1 MSLYPNATDYLNA
14 GLRLI
19 PLHPIVRGKCSC
31 GNPECQAAA
40 KHPLRSNWQN
50 QRLVDTA
57 TLHDVWN
64 DVYHCNGL
72 GFALDQDHI
81 VLDFDPRN
89 GGAVSL
95 DALQK
100 DLGIDLFASC
110 SAIVKTGGDGWH
122 FYFKKPAENLGWKLP
137 AKYPGADIKMAGGFV
152 VIAGSAHASG
162 KQYEFLSFDKSDLE
176 NLTELPPEV
185 AELLARGYA
194 THKES
199 MQSEGMGD
207 VEDIADML
215 DYINNDGTGLDFED
229 YLRIGMA
236 VHHATAGS
244 NEGLRLFEKW
254 GAQSSKFD
262 QSDTER
268 RWHSF
273 GKRSSGLATMG
284 SIIYIARQAGW
295 EPKADSS
302 ALSAD
307 ELQKIKD
314 LWEQKKEDRVSL
326 PSIADDHDINIYEP
340 PGLLGKINDYV
351 YACSVFPNRNITLA
365 CSISVL
371 TNIIGRRY
379 FWPQRFS
386 NIQPNLLVLCIAG
399 SSVGKDAI
407 LGAAHRLMCCV
418 GLGRAIHGRIKS
430 DKDLL
435 DALEQNQ
442 YAMYQNDEFGYF
454 LQRLNNAMKKGNAS
468 YLEGIIGTI
477 MEVFTK
483 GDKNVLLD
491 ISRKMAIKEKYAELI
506 GKYSKA
512 LKDGNFTDEE
522 EVKAKIKR
530 AKFLLDKF
538 ENGLPNPF
546 LSMFTTATPRTM
558 ELAFSGESTEN
569 GFLSRALTFHE
580 YETNPAAKPDFQ
592 GAPSVPLGLEM
603 ALKNVAF
610 VKDDCPF
617 GRIDSFEQKQIP
629 ITIEREAMVFV
640 DRALSYFHDLAETQ
654 KSAGLESLPRRALD
668 GVVKLCIAL
677 AAESRVLTLDMA
689 RYAVKLVRW
698 EMSNK
703 IRRVS
708 STEGMASRDT
718 VEKMDGIAYRIIE
731 ICSTEIGQTMG
742 VIFNGVKNSKAN
754 KDSIKKVVEGLV
766 ENGYLIAT
774 DTGKVYRGETV
785 FRYKSTGKNDE

>member
-1 MSLYPNATDYLNA
+1 MSLYETAIDYLDA

-19 PLHPIVRGKCSC
+19 PIHPVISGKCSC
-31 GNPECQAAA
+31 GNENCQAKH

-64 DVYHCNGL
+64 DVYHCQGL
-72 GFALDQDHI
+72 GWALDKDHI
-81 VLDFDPRN
+81 VIDVDPRN
-89 GGAVSL
+89 GGTESL
-95 DALQK
+95 SAMQK
-100 DLGIDLFASC
+100 DLDIDLFSLC
-110 SAIVKTGGDGWH
+110 GAIVKTGGNGIH
-122 FYFKKPAENLGWKLP
+122 FYFTKPPENLAWKLP
-137 AKYPGADIKMAGGFV
+137 EKYKGIDIKQAGGFV
-152 VIAGSAHASG
+152 IIAGSMHSSG
-162 KQYEFLSFDKSDLE
+162 NDYDWYSAAKSDLE
-176 NLTELPPEV
+176 SLQPLPDAV
-185 AELLARGYA
+185 AKLLARGYEA
-194 THKES
+194 HKNALSES
-199 MQSEGMGD
+199 GLGD
-207 VEDIADML
+207 VEEIADML
-215 DYINNDGTGLDFED
+215 SYISADVGYED
-229 YLRIGMA
+229 WIKIGMA
-236 VHHATAGS
+236 THHATGGS
-244 NEGLRLFEKW
+244 YEGSKVWDDWSRT
-254 GAQSSKFD
+254 GASYKSGECDVK
-262 QSDTER
+262 
-268 RWHSF
+268 WHSF
-273 GKRSSGLATMG
+273 GKYNSKPAGMG
-284 SIIYIARQAGW
+284 SLVHIARQAGW
-295 EPKADSS
+295 EPKADSN

-351 YACSVFPNRNITLA
+351 YACSVFPNRNLSLA
-365 CSISVL
+365 CSISVFS
-371 TNIIGRRY
+371 NIIGRRY
-379 FWPQRFS
+379 YWPGRFS

-483 GDKNVLLD
+483 GDKSVLLD
-491 ISRKMAIKEKYAELI
+491 ISRKIAIKEKYEEMI
-506 GKYSKA
+506 NKYSKA
-512 LKDGNFTDEE
+512 QKEGDFKDEE
-522 EVKAKIKR
+522 VIKAKLKR
-530 AKFLLDKF
+530 AQFLLDKF

-580 YETNPAAKPDFQ
+580 YETNPAAKPDFH
-592 GAPSVPLGLEM
+592 GVPSVPLGLEM
-603 ALKNVAF
+603 SLKNVAF
-610 VKDDCPF
+610 MKDECPF
-617 GRIDSFEQKQIP
+617 GRVDSFQQEQIP
-629 ITIEREAMVFV
+629 ISIEREAMVFV

-668 GVVKLCIAL
+668 SVVKLCIAL

-718 VEKMDGIAYRIIE
+718 IEKMDGIAYRIIE

-742 VIFNGVKNSKAN
+742 VIFNGVKNSRAN
-754 KDSIKKVVEGLV
+754 KESIKKVVAGLV
-766 ENGYLIAT
+766 ENGYLADI
-774 DTGKVYRGETV
+774 DTGKVYRGENV
-785 FRYKSTGKNDE
+785 MRYKSTGKNDE